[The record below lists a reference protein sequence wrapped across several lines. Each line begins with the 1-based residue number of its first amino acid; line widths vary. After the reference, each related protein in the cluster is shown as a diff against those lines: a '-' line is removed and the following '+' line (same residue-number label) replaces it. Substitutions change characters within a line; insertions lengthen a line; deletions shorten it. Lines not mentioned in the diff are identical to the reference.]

1 MFVWPILFEA
11 IQDILGIDETTLI
24 LGGAIAFFPVG
35 IAFAFLVDLP
45 AVKSFLETK
54 ILRTVGVII
63 GYILI
68 IPVFIL
74 TIDFIVFAVYAVLS
88 FDGPACTA
96 FRGDCD
102 Y

>member
-54 ILRTVGVII
+54 ALKRFLFCVEKIPISILVQKIFSRT
-63 GYILI
+63 Y
-68 IPVFIL
+68 
-74 TIDFIVFAVYAVLS
+74 
-88 FDGPACTA
+88 
-96 FRGDCD
+96 
-102 Y
+102 